1 MKAILLA
8 GFVLVVVAEPRAHAL
23 PSAQAVVGNCAIAAP
38 WSASYSG
45 EINSITYNANGEASK
60 FVVGGPPPKDFEVGS
75 PNEKL
80 TKLLQRLLDN
90 DTKVVVVDE
99 DANGKF
105 DGKDTIK
112 EEG

>member
-1 MKAILLA
+1 M
-8 GFVLVVVAEPRAHAL
+8 R
-23 PSAQAVVGNCAIAAP
+23 S
-38 WSASYSG
+38 SG
-45 EINSITYNANGEASK
+45 GGQCRRTLTINSITYNAKGEASK
-60 FVVGGPPPKDFEVGS
+60 FVVGGPPPKEFEVGS

-80 TKLLQRLLDN
+80 TNLLKRLMDK

-105 DGKDTIK
+105 DNKDTIK